1 VTRVALKAL
10 WSRKLRTVLTGFAI
24 VLGVA
29 TITGTFV
36 LTDSIRNAFDSIFT
50 TIYRGTDAVVT
61 GKAAFDVSED
71 SGAEVPSFD
80 ESLLQEVKALPTVA
94 AAVGGVGGQ
103 AQLIDEDGDVIRF
116 GGAPNIGFSVDPT
129 QPRFNSIVLKDGNW
143 PKANQVAIDTG
154 TASKKD
160 IEPGQTIGVQ
170 GSGAVRQMRVS
181 GLFDFSSEGNIGG
194 ATLAAFDLPTAQR
207 LFNKVGKLD
216 QIRAAAASGTTQ
228 PQLVASIED
237 ILPPTA
243 QVRTG
248 EGQADEDASETQ
260 GFISFL
266 QGFLLAFGGI
276 ALFVGAFVIANS
288 LSITVAQRTREFATL
303 RTIGASRRQIMRAV
317 LIEALVVGLLA
328 SVIGIVLGLALAK
341 GLFWLFEQVGF
352 TLPNSGLLLETRTVI
367 VALIVGVLV
376 TVIASLRPARRATR
390 VPPIAAVREGAA
402 LPSGRYERNPL
413 IVLLLMIFTLG
424 LYSLYWFYVSFTDV
438 RAQRGKGTPGVVGLL
453 LSLIFISSFLL
464 PSHIGDMYAEAG
476 KEKPVTGKTG
486 FWVFIPLV
494 GGIVWL
500 FKVQRRLNEFWGA
513 TPQEVDP
520 AATSKRAVGSAILGL
535 TGFALLAYG
544 LFGPGLSTTQILV
557 AMGLGT
563 LLIFFGVAFF
573 SAQLVT
579 PLAHVLGGPAARLG
593 GAPGILARENAMRNP
608 QRTASTASALMI
620 GLALVTLV
628 AMLAQGIRAS
638 FFDAVNKIWVTDYAV
653 TAQNN
658 YSPIP
663 ISVAAPLRKAPNNTA
678 VVGVRAGEARI
689 FGSTDFMTGVD
700 PGASEVFRLDWTEG
714 SPQVMELLGDRGAFT
729 DEDYAEDHDLAVG
742 SPVDVQ
748 FPSGDTRTFEIRGIF
763 DPPTGG
769 SPFGPIT
776 ISSKAFDEE
785 VEQPKNLF
793 IFITMQG
800 GETEANTAEL
810 ERSLAAFP
818 NAKLQNRDEFK
829 DNQFSGI
836 ATVLNVLYVLLA
848 LSVIVSLFGIVN
860 TLVLSV
866 FERTRE
872 IGMLRAVGTTRWQ
885 VRTMITFESI
895 VTALMGAAIGI
906 ALGVVLAALLIFR
919 VDFLVLSWPIG
930 SLIVFAIAAIFVGVI
945 AAVLP
950 ARRAAR
956 LNVLEALQYE

>member
-10 WSRKLRTVLTGFAI
+10 WSRKLRTLLTGFAI

-36 LTDSIRNAFDSIFT
+36 LTDSIRSAFDSIFT

-71 SGAEVPSFD
+71 SGVEVPSFD
-80 ESLLQEVKALPTVA
+80 ESLLNEVKGLPTVA
-94 AAVGGVGGQ
+94 AAVGGVGGE
-103 AQLIDEDGDVIRF
+103 AQLIDKDGDVIRF
-116 GGAPNIGFSVDPT
+116 GGAPNIGFSVDPS
-129 QPRFNSIVLKDGNW
+129 QPRFNSIVLKQGTW

-170 GSGAVRQMRVS
+170 GSGAARQMRVS

-207 LFNKVGKLD
+207 LFDKVGRLD
-216 QIRAAAASGTTQ
+216 QIRAARSSGTTEAE
-228 PQLVASIED
+228 LVSSIED
-237 ILPPTA
+237 IVPPTA

-248 EGQADEDASETQ
+248 EGQADEDASDTQ

-303 RTIGASRRQIMRAV
+303 RTIGASRRQIMRSV
-317 LIEALVVGLLA
+317 LFEALVLGILA
-328 SVIGIVLGLALAK
+328 SLTGLALGLALAK
-341 GLFWLFEQVGF
+341 GLFWLFEQAGF

-367 VALIVGVLV
+367 VALLVGVLV

-390 VPPIAAVREGAA
+390 VPPIAAVREGATLPPGRFARYRPIGSA
-402 LPSGRYERNPL
+402 L
-413 IVLLLMIFTLG
+413 LG
-424 LYSLYWFYVSFTDV
+424 LL
-438 RAQRGKGTPGVVGLL
+438 
-453 LSLIFISSFLL
+453 
-464 PSHIGDMYAEAG
+464 
-476 KEKPVTGKTG
+476 
-486 FWVFIPLV
+486 
-494 GGIVWL
+494 
-500 FKVQRRLNEFWGA
+500 
-513 TPQEVDP
+513 
-520 AATSKRAVGSAILGL
+520 
-535 TGFALLAYG
+535 GFALLAYG
-544 LFGPGLSTTQILV
+544 LFGSGLSTTQILV
-557 AMGLGT
+557 FMGIGT
-563 LLIFFGVAFF
+563 VMIFFGVAFF
-573 SAQLVT
+573 SSQLVV
-579 PLAHVLGGPAARLG
+579 PLAHLLGGPAARIG
-593 GAPGILARENAMRNP
+593 GAPGILARDNAMRNP
-608 QRTASTASALMI
+608 QRTASTAAALMI

-663 ISVAAPLRKAPNNTA
+663 ISVAEPLRKAPNTTA
-678 VVGVRAGEARI
+678 VVGVRAGEGRI
-689 FGSTDFMTGVD
+689 FGSTDFLTGVD
-700 PGASEVFRLDWTEG
+700 QGASKVFRLEWTNG
-714 SPQVMELLGDRGAFT
+714 SPQTMETLGDRGAFT
-729 DEDYAEDHDLAVG
+729 DEDYAKDHNLTVG
-742 SPVDVQ
+742 SPVEVQ
-748 FPSGDTRTFEIRGIF
+748 FPSGDTRTFDIRGIF

-776 ISSKAFDEE
+776 ISSKAFDSAF
-785 VEQPKNLF
+785 EQPKNLF
-793 IFITMQG
+793 VFITMRG
-800 GETEANTAEL
+800 GETAANTAEL
-810 ERSLAAFP
+810 DNALAGFP
-818 NAKLQNRDEFK
+818 NAKLQNRNEFK

-836 ATVLNVLYVLLA
+836 GQVLNVLYVLLA
-848 LSVIVSLFGIVN
+848 LSIIVSLFGIVN

-885 VRTMITFESI
+885 VRLMITFESI

-906 ALGVVLAALLIFR
+906 VLGVVLAALLIYR

-930 SLIVFAIAAIFVGVI
+930 SLLAFALAAVVVGVI
-945 AAVLP
+945 AAALP
-950 ARRAAR
+950 ARRASH

>member
-1 VTRVALKAL
+1 MTRVALKAL

-71 SGAEVPSFD
+71 SGVEVPSFD
-80 ESLLQEVKALPTVA
+80 ESLLDEVKGLPTVA

-103 AQLIDEDGDVIRF
+103 AQLIDDDGDVIRF
-116 GGAPNIGFSVDPT
+116 GGAPNIGFSVDPS
-129 QPRFNSIVLKDGNW
+129 QPRFNSIVLKKGTW

-160 IEPGQTIGVQ
+160 IEVGQQIGVQ
-170 GSGAVRQMRVS
+170 GSGAVRPLRVA

-207 LFNKVGKLD
+207 LFNKVGRLD

-248 EGQADEDASETQ
+248 AGQADEDASETQ

-303 RTIGASRRQIMRAV
+303 RTIGTSRRQIMRSV
-317 LIEALVVGLLA
+317 LFEALVLGIVA
-328 SVIGIVLGLALAK
+328 SVTGIVLGLALAK
-341 GLFWLFEQVGF
+341 GLFWLFELAGF

-367 VALIVGVLV
+367 VALLVGVLV

-390 VPPIAAVREGAA
+390 VPPIAAVREGASLPPGRFARYRPIGSA
-402 LPSGRYERNPL
+402 L
-413 IVLLLMIFTLG
+413 T
-424 LYSLYWFYVSFTDV
+424 
-438 RAQRGKGTPGVVGLL
+438 GLL
-453 LSLIFISSFLL
+453 
-464 PSHIGDMYAEAG
+464 
-476 KEKPVTGKTG
+476 
-486 FWVFIPLV
+486 
-494 GGIVWL
+494 
-500 FKVQRRLNEFWGA
+500 
-513 TPQEVDP
+513 
-520 AATSKRAVGSAILGL
+520 
-535 TGFALLAYG
+535 GFALLAYG
-544 LFGPGLSTTQILV
+544 LFGSGLSTTQILV
-557 AMGLGT
+557 LMGIGT

-573 SAQLVT
+573 SSQLVV
-579 PLAHVLGGPAARLG
+579 PLAHLLGGPAARIG
-593 GAPGILARENAMRNP
+593 GAPGILARDNAMRNP
-608 QRTASTASALMI
+608 QRTASTAAALMI

-663 ISVAAPLRKAPNNTA
+663 ISVAEPLRKAPNNTA

-700 PGASEVFRLDWTEG
+700 PGASKVFRLDWTEG
-714 SPQVMELLGDRGAFT
+714 SPQVMESLGDRGAFT

-742 SPVDVQ
+742 SPVEVQ

-793 IFITMQG
+793 IFITMRG

-810 ERSLAAFP
+810 ERSVAAFP

-885 VRTMITFESI
+885 VRTMVTFESI
-895 VTALMGAAIGI
+895 VTALMGATIGI
-906 ALGVVLAALLIFR
+906 ALGVVLAALLIYR

-930 SLIVFAIAAIFVGVI
+930 SLLLFAAAAIVVGVI
-945 AAVLP
+945 AALLP

>member
-1 VTRVALKAL
+1 MTGVALKAL
-10 WSRKLRTVLTGFAI
+10 WSRKLRTLLTGFAI

-71 SGAEVPSFD
+71 SGVEVPSFN
-80 ESLLQEVKALPTVA
+80 ESLLAEVKALPEVA
-94 AAVGGVGGQ
+94 AAVGGVGGT
-103 AQLIDEDGDVIRF
+103 AQLIKDGKVIRF
-116 GGAPNIGFSVDPT
+116 GGAPNIGFSIDPA
-129 QPRFNSIVLKDGNW
+129 QARFNSLVLKEGAW
-143 PKANQVAIDTG
+143 PGANEVDIDTG

-160 IEPGQTIGVQ
+160 IEVGQTIGVQ
-170 GSGAVRQMRVS
+170 GEGAARQLRVA
-181 GLFDFSSEGNIGG
+181 GLFEFSSEGNIGG
-194 ATLAAFDLPTAQR
+194 ATLAAFDLRTAQR
-207 LFNKVGKLD
+207 VFNKVGRLD

-228 PQLVASIED
+228 PQLVSSIKS

-248 EGQADEDASETQ
+248 DAQATEDASDTQ

-303 RTIGASRRQIMRAV
+303 RTIGASRRQIRRSV
-317 LIEALVVGLLA
+317 LIESLAL
-328 SVIGIVLGLALAK
+328 GIVASLSGIVIGLALAK
-341 GLFWLFEQVGF
+341 GLFWVFEQAGF
-352 TLPNSGLLLETRTVI
+352 TLPNSGLLLEPRTVI
-367 VALIVGVLV
+367 VALLVGVLV

-390 VPPIAAVREGAA
+390 VPPIAAVREGAT
-402 LPSGRYERNPL
+402 LPPGRFARYRP
-413 IVLLLMIFTLG
+413 
-424 LYSLYWFYVSFTDV
+424 
-438 RAQRGKGTPGVVGLL
+438 
-453 LSLIFISSFLL
+453 
-464 PSHIGDMYAEAG
+464 
-476 KEKPVTGKTG
+476 
-486 FWVFIPLV
+486 
-494 GGIVWL
+494 
-500 FKVQRRLNEFWGA
+500 
-513 TPQEVDP
+513 
-520 AATSKRAVGSAILGL
+520 VGSALLGL
-535 TGFALLAYG
+535 LGFALLAYG
-544 LFGPGLSTTQILV
+544 LFGSGLSTTQILV
-557 AMGLGT
+557 LMGIGT

-573 SAQLVT
+573 SSQLVV
-579 PLAHVLGGPAARLG
+579 PLSHLLGGPAARIG

-608 QRTASTASALMI
+608 QRTASTAAALMI

-663 ISVAAPLRKAPNNTA
+663 ISVAEPLRKAPNNTA

-689 FGSTDFMTGVD
+689 FDNTDFLTGVD
-700 PGASEVFRLDWTEG
+700 PGASKVFRLDWTEG
-714 SPQVMELLGDRGAFT
+714 GPQVMESLGERGAFT
-729 DEDYAEDHDLAVG
+729 DKDYAKNHDLAVG
-742 SPVDVQ
+742 SPVEVQ
-748 FPSGDTRTFEIRGIF
+748 FPSGDTRTFVIRGIF

-785 VEQPKNLF
+785 IEQPKNLF
-793 IFITMQG
+793 IFITMRG

-810 ERSLAAFP
+810 QRSLAAFP
-818 NAKLQNRDEFK
+818 NAKLQNRNEFK

-848 LSVIVSLFGIVN
+848 LSIIVSLFGIVN

-885 VRTMITFESI
+885 VRAMITFESI
-895 VTALMGAAIGI
+895 VTALMGAVIGI
-906 ALGVVLAALLIFR
+906 ALGVVLAALLIAR
-919 VDFLVLSWPIG
+919 VDFLILSWPIG
-930 SLIVFAIAAIFVGVI
+930 SLVVFALAAVLVGVI
-945 AAVLP
+945 AAALP
-950 ARRAAR
+950 ARRAAK
-956 LNVLEALQYE
+956 LNVLQALQYE

>member
-1 VTRVALKAL
+1 MRRVALKAL
-10 WSRKLRTVLTGFAI
+10 WTRKLRTLLTGFAI

-80 ESLLQEVKALPTVA
+80 ESLLDKVKGLPTVA

-103 AQLIDEDGDVIRF
+103 AQLIDDDGDVIRF

-129 QPRFNSIVLKDGNW
+129 QPRFNSIVLKEGTW
-143 PKANQVAIDTG
+143 PRANEVAVDTG

-160 IEPGQTIGVQ
+160 IEVGQQIGVQ
-170 GSGAVRQMRVS
+170 GSGAVRQLRVA

-207 LFNKVGKLD
+207 VFDKVGRLD
-216 QIRAAAASGTTQ
+216 QIRTAASSGTTQ
-228 PQLVASIED
+228 PELVASIED

-303 RTIGASRRQIMRAV
+303 RTIGASRRQIMRSV
-317 LIEALVVGLLA
+317 LFEALVVGLLA
-328 SVIGIVLGLALAK
+328 SVSGIVLGLALAK

-367 VALIVGVLV
+367 VALLVGVLV

-390 VPPIAAVREGAA
+390 VPPIAAVREGATLPPGRFARYRPIGSA
-402 LPSGRYERNPL
+402 L
-413 IVLLLMIFTLG
+413 LG
-424 LYSLYWFYVSFTDV
+424 LL
-438 RAQRGKGTPGVVGLL
+438 
-453 LSLIFISSFLL
+453 
-464 PSHIGDMYAEAG
+464 
-476 KEKPVTGKTG
+476 
-486 FWVFIPLV
+486 
-494 GGIVWL
+494 
-500 FKVQRRLNEFWGA
+500 
-513 TPQEVDP
+513 
-520 AATSKRAVGSAILGL
+520 
-535 TGFALLAYG
+535 GFALLAYG
-544 LFGPGLSTTQILV
+544 LFGSGLSTTQILTL
-557 AMGLGT
+557 MGLGT
-563 LLIFFGVAFF
+563 VMIFFGVAFF
-573 SAQLVT
+573 SSQLVV
-579 PLAHVLGGPAARLG
+579 PLAHLLGGPAARVG
-593 GAPGILARENAMRNP
+593 GAPGILARDNAMRNP
-608 QRTASTASALMI
+608 QRTASTAAALMI

-663 ISVAAPLRKAPNNTA
+663 ISVAEPLRKAPNTTA
-678 VVGVRAGEARI
+678 VVGVRAGEGRI
-689 FGSTDFMTGVD
+689 FDSTDFLTGVD
-700 PGASEVFRLDWTEG
+700 PGASKVFRLEWTNG
-714 SPQVMELLGDRGAFT
+714 SQQTMETLGDKGAFT
-729 DEDYAEDHDLAVG
+729 DEDFAKDHELTVG
-742 SPVDVQ
+742 SPVEVQ
-748 FPSGDTRTFEIRGIF
+748 FPSGETRTFEIRGIF

-776 ISSKAFDEE
+776 ISSRAFDEE
-785 VEQPKNLF
+785 FEQPKNLF
-793 IFITMQG
+793 VFITMQG

-818 NAKLQNRDEFK
+818 NAKLQNRNEFK
-829 DNQFSGI
+829 DNQFSGL
-836 ATVLNVLYVLLA
+836 AQVLNVLYVLLA

-885 VRTMITFESI
+885 VRAMITFESI

-906 ALGVVLAALLIFR
+906 VLGVVLAALLIYR

-930 SLIVFAIAAIFVGVI
+930 SLVVFALAAVIVGVI

-950 ARRAAR
+950 ARRAAH
-956 LNVLEALQYE
+956 LNVLQALQYE

>member
-1 VTRVALKAL
+1 MTRVALKAL

-71 SGAEVPSFD
+71 SGVEVPSFD
-80 ESLLQEVKALPTVA
+80 ESLLDEVKGLPTVA

-103 AQLIDEDGDVIRF
+103 AQLIDDDGDVIRF
-116 GGAPNIGFSVDPT
+116 GGAPNIGFSVDPS
-129 QPRFNSIVLKDGNW
+129 QPRFNSIVLKKGTW
-143 PKANQVAIDTG
+143 PRANEVAVDTG
-154 TASKKD
+154 TASKQD
-160 IEPGQTIGVQ
+160 IEVGQQIGVQ
-170 GSGAVRQMRVS
+170 GSGAVRPLRVA

-207 LFNKVGKLD
+207 LFNKVGRLD

-248 EGQADEDASETQ
+248 AGQADEDASETQ

-303 RTIGASRRQIMRAV
+303 RTIGTSRRQIMRSV
-317 LIEALVVGLLA
+317 LFEALVLGIVA
-328 SVIGIVLGLALAK
+328 SVTGIVLGLALAK
-341 GLFWLFEQVGF
+341 GLFWLFELAGF

-367 VALIVGVLV
+367 VALLVGVLV

-390 VPPIAAVREGAA
+390 VPPIAAVREGASLPPGRFARYRPIGSA
-402 LPSGRYERNPL
+402 L
-413 IVLLLMIFTLG
+413 T
-424 LYSLYWFYVSFTDV
+424 
-438 RAQRGKGTPGVVGLL
+438 GLL
-453 LSLIFISSFLL
+453 
-464 PSHIGDMYAEAG
+464 
-476 KEKPVTGKTG
+476 
-486 FWVFIPLV
+486 
-494 GGIVWL
+494 
-500 FKVQRRLNEFWGA
+500 
-513 TPQEVDP
+513 
-520 AATSKRAVGSAILGL
+520 
-535 TGFALLAYG
+535 GFALLAYG
-544 LFGPGLSTTQILV
+544 LFGSGLSTTQILV
-557 AMGLGT
+557 LMGIGT

-573 SAQLVT
+573 SSQLVV
-579 PLAHVLGGPAARLG
+579 PLAHLLGGPAARIG
-593 GAPGILARENAMRNP
+593 GAPGILARDNAMRNP
-608 QRTASTASALMI
+608 QRTASTAAALMI

-663 ISVAAPLRKAPNNTA
+663 ISVAEPLRKAPNNTA

-700 PGASEVFRLDWTEG
+700 PGASKVFRLDWTEG
-714 SPQVMELLGDRGAFT
+714 SPQVMESLGDRGAFT

-742 SPVDVQ
+742 SPVEVQ

-793 IFITMQG
+793 IFITMRG

-810 ERSLAAFP
+810 ERSVAAFP

-885 VRTMITFESI
+885 VRTMVTFESI
-895 VTALMGAAIGI
+895 VTALMGATIGI
-906 ALGVVLAALLIFR
+906 ALGVVLAALLIYR

-930 SLIVFAIAAIFVGVI
+930 SLLLFAAAAVVVGVI
-945 AAVLP
+945 AALLP

>member
-1 VTRVALKAL
+1 MRRVALKAL
-10 WSRKLRTVLTGFAI
+10 WTRKLRTLLTGFAI

-80 ESLLQEVKALPTVA
+80 ESLLDKVKGLPTVA

-103 AQLIDEDGDVIRF
+103 AQLIDDDGDVIRF

-129 QPRFNSIVLKDGNW
+129 QPRFNSIVLKEGTW
-143 PKANQVAIDTG
+143 PRANEVAVDTG

-160 IEPGQTIGVQ
+160 IEVGQQIGVQ
-170 GSGAVRQMRVS
+170 GSGAVRQLRVA

-207 LFNKVGKLD
+207 VFDKVGRLD
-216 QIRAAAASGTTQ
+216 QIRTAASSGTTQ
-228 PQLVASIED
+228 PELVASIED

-303 RTIGASRRQIMRAV
+303 RTIGASRRQIMRSV
-317 LIEALVVGLLA
+317 LFEALVVGLLA
-328 SVIGIVLGLALAK
+328 SVSGIVLGLALAK

-367 VALIVGVLV
+367 VALLVGVLV

-390 VPPIAAVREGAA
+390 VPPIAAVREGATLPPGRFARYRPIGSA
-402 LPSGRYERNPL
+402 L
-413 IVLLLMIFTLG
+413 LG
-424 LYSLYWFYVSFTDV
+424 LL
-438 RAQRGKGTPGVVGLL
+438 
-453 LSLIFISSFLL
+453 
-464 PSHIGDMYAEAG
+464 
-476 KEKPVTGKTG
+476 
-486 FWVFIPLV
+486 
-494 GGIVWL
+494 
-500 FKVQRRLNEFWGA
+500 
-513 TPQEVDP
+513 
-520 AATSKRAVGSAILGL
+520 
-535 TGFALLAYG
+535 GFALLAYG
-544 LFGPGLSTTQILV
+544 LFGSGLSTTQILTL
-557 AMGLGT
+557 MGLGT
-563 LLIFFGVAFF
+563 VMIFFGVAFF
-573 SAQLVT
+573 SSQLVV
-579 PLAHVLGGPAARLG
+579 PLAHLLGGPAARVG
-593 GAPGILARENAMRNP
+593 GAPGILARDNAMRNP
-608 QRTASTASALMI
+608 QRTASTAAALMI

-663 ISVAAPLRKAPNNTA
+663 ISVAEPLRKAPNTTA
-678 VVGVRAGEARI
+678 VVGVRAGEGRI
-689 FGSTDFMTGVD
+689 FDSTDFLTGVD
-700 PGASEVFRLDWTEG
+700 PGASKVFRLEWTNG
-714 SPQVMELLGDRGAFT
+714 SQQTMETLGDKGAFT
-729 DEDYAEDHDLAVG
+729 DEDFAKDHELTVG
-742 SPVDVQ
+742 SPVEVQ
-748 FPSGDTRTFEIRGIF
+748 FPSGKTRTFEIRGIF

-776 ISSKAFDEE
+776 ISSRAFDEE
-785 VEQPKNLF
+785 FEQPKNLF
-793 IFITMQG
+793 VFITMQG

-818 NAKLQNRDEFK
+818 NAKLQNRNEFK
-829 DNQFSGI
+829 DNQFSGL
-836 ATVLNVLYVLLA
+836 AQVLNVLYVLLA

-885 VRTMITFESI
+885 VRAMITFESI

-906 ALGVVLAALLIFR
+906 VLGVVLAALLIYR

-930 SLIVFAIAAIFVGVI
+930 SLVVFALAAVIVGVI

-950 ARRAAR
+950 ARRAAH
-956 LNVLEALQYE
+956 LNVLQALQYE